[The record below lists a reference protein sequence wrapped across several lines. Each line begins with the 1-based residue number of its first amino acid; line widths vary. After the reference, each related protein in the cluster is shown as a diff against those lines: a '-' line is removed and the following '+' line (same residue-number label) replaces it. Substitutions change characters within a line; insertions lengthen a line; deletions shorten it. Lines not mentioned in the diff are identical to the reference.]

1 METSFHYGV
10 LSCFQFPFSSL
21 FVSWLQFKGPF
32 GISATRIPLLFLSD
46 VKGDN
51 WAKQKIQKR
60 RKRRT
65 FISVSVY
72 PTLAS
77 IKRAKWS
84 AITIMFVILPAS

>member
-1 METSFHYGV
+1 M
-10 LSCFQFPFSSL
+10 
-21 FVSWLQFKGPF
+21 
-32 GISATRIPLLFLSD
+32 
-46 VKGDN
+46 KGDN